1 MESLTTSGV
10 TVGTVVEVAAAVA
23 LFAGLAVTT
32 LATVG
37 VLRFRDAVDVVH
49 AASMASA
56 TGVILVLL
64 ASVGTGDGTTVAR
77 ATLVA
82 VFVLVT
88 STVEGHA
95 VVQAAIGAPDDGDA
109 APSGAGG
116 HDPVE

>member
-1 MESLTTSGV
+1 MESSAA
-10 TVGTVVEVAAAVA
+10 TVIEIAAAVA

-32 LATVG
+32 LAMVG
-37 VLRFRDAVDVVH
+37 VLRFRDPVDVIH

-64 ASVGTGDGTTVAR
+64 ASVGTGDGTTIAR

-82 VFVLVT
+82 LFVLVT

-95 VVQAAIGAPDDGDA
+95 VVQAAIGSPHAPDGDGD
-109 APSGAGG
+109 
-116 HDPVE
+116 HRPVD